1 MCVSYE
7 SSASCDGHD
16 AKVSGSYDH
25 NTTQVGLVNLDNV
38 LNHDFNGNNVNILSG
53 NGIGGLIG
61 SGHAFA

>member
-1 MCVSYE
+1 MCVSYDCNTN
-7 SSASCDGHD
+7 ADGKD
-16 AKVSGSYDH
+16 VNVSGSYDH

>member
-1 MCVSYE
+1 MCVSYDCNTQ
-7 SSASCDGHD
+7 CDGKD
-16 AKVSGSYDH
+16 TSVNGSFDH